1 MMGFITRFCKNI
13 KRVFLLVLMLVALS
27 SAYAEDIGIV
37 HVRGVVSQQGEMLVS
52 TRFNVSLP
60 NQLGNALKQ
69 GVSLNF
75 KLVFSLD
82 APTYTAYKL
91 KVSNWFAE
99 GASVNYKL
107 SYNPLIT
114 KGYRVRVGS
123 LTVGEYA
130 TLDEALRRIGGIS
143 NWLVLSKGTLTDISV
158 GDIRATVRFSLTMDD
173 LPKPFQINALTSR
186 KWNLD
191 TGWVRVAVSKERK

>member
-1 MMGFITRFCKNI
+1 M
-13 KRVFLLVLMLVALS
+13 VFAVS

-37 HVRGVVSQQGEMLVS
+37 HARGIVTQQGEMLVS
-52 TRFNVSLP
+52 TRFNVTLP
-60 NQLGNALKQ
+60 NQLGNVLKQ

-99 GASVNYKL
+99 GASVSYKL
-107 SYNPLIT
+107 SYNPLVT

-123 LTVGEYA
+123 LTVGEYT
-130 TLDEALRRIGGIS
+130 TLEEALRRIGGIS
-143 NWLVLSKGTLTDISV
+143 NWSVLDKGILKDIPA
-158 GDIRATVRFSLTMDD
+158 GDIRATVRLSLTMDD
-173 LPKPFQINALTSR
+173 LPKPFQINGITSR